1 MAGFGMIAPG
11 VTVDNFGS
19 GARTGFGGF
28 LGRWGDAYRNGM
40 TIGREQG
47 KLNSQYSLDQT
58 KQNTEINKARQ
69 IDHARGMQMACQL
82 AGPGSAACQNYEAYK
97 QREQNNPAAAVGV
110 VDQDAENL
118 KLFGFSGTD
127 PKNVGVNP
135 ATGRTSAMS
144 YFGAPDTD
152 YAANNAAMSGFDEP
166 FDYRRDDA
174 QGF

>member
-58 KQNTEINKARQ
+58 KQNTEINNARQ
-69 IDHARGMQMACQL
+69 DDHLRQIEYAAMRGDKTALQML
-82 AGPGSAACQNYEAYK
+82 NAYK
-97 QREQNNPAAAVGV
+97 KRQQNNPAAAVG
-110 VDQDAENL
+110 ANM
-118 KLFGFSGTD
+118 S
-127 PKNVGVNP
+127 PAPGV
-135 ATGRTSAMS
+135 GRTPLTS
-144 YFGAPDTD
+144 YLGEASTTPNPVGYSPSNGDESPNLTTWADEDSSGYRED
-152 YAANNAAMSGFDEP
+152 Y
-166 FDYRRDDA
+166 
-174 QGF
+174 